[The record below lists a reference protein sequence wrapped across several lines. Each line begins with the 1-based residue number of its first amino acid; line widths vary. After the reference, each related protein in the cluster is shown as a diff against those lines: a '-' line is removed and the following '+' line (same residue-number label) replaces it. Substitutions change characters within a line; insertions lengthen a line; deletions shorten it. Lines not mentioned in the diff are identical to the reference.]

1 MLAIAIQ
8 LFVAAFSSFM
18 VVGLVSLSDPGATQG
33 QYDVTLAVSGEAGD
47 DLFAVVNGGDARR
60 AQQFDSRADALTAYA
75 GGRVDGILHAEY
87 TERGRISVEAIAPEE
102 DFRSTLVVVQMKDAL
117 TTLERD
123 RRIDLKNRLA
133 TPPLPVPQP
142 GQSSPYFQ
150 FTYTVLLPVLVVLP
164 AFISGSIAADSLAE
178 EIERGTLELL
188 RVAPV
193 TAADVVDGKA
203 LAMVA
208 IAPAQAA
215 TWLAL
220 LALQG
225 TVVARPGL
233 ILLVVTAFAIA
244 LVALGAGLA
253 VSLGVRSE
261 AQLLYSLT
269 ALVLFGA
276 SMLLPESPPDIVAK
290 LAVGTE
296 TATTIVT
303 VFATLIVAAAGYV
316 VVRASLHRTVAQE

>member
-1 MLAIAIQ
+1 
-8 LFVAAFSSFM
+8 
-18 VVGLVSLSDPGATQG
+18 
-33 QYDVTLAVSGEAGD
+33 
-47 DLFAVVNGGDARR
+47 
-60 AQQFDSRADALTAYA
+60 
-75 GGRVDGILHAEY
+75 
-87 TERGRISVEAIAPEE
+87 
-102 DFRSTLVVVQMKDAL
+102 MKDAL
-117 TTLERD
+117 STLEREQ
-123 RRIDLKNRLA
+123 RTELRHRLE
-133 TPPLPVPQP
+133 TTPLPVPEP
-142 GQSSPYFQ
+142 PQSSPYFQ

-193 TAADVVDGKA
+193 TAATIVDGKA

-215 TWLAL
+215 TWLGL

-225 TVVARPGL
+225 TTVVRPGM
-233 ILLVVTAFAIA
+233 ILLVVTGFAIV

-253 VSLGVRSE
+253 ILLGQRSE

-276 SMLLPESPPDIVAK
+276 SIFAPESPPDLVAK
-290 LAVGTE
+290 LAVGT
-296 TATTIVT
+296 ATTVTFAT
-303 VFATLIVAAAGYV
+303 VFATLLVAMAGYWLL
-316 VVRASLHRTVAQE
+316 RASLDRMYRHE